1 MRNPFEAAQL
11 ASELSVWVAKARQ
24 VEIHKGG
31 NAQGLVDWYNNGA
44 DGQINWGSEGD
55 FDACVAIAGKY
66 LDNPQGFCQL
76 RHIDATGEPT
86 GHAAGEITKG
96 DVQGHDFHGNQ
107 YTTASEVEDASE
119 RLANLP
125 VEVGN
130 REEHLKR
137 AAEHEALAD
146 AASRLGMEEPASGHR
161 EAAWYHR
168 QMSPDANDASGY
180 AADRAHD
187 EAIGKSAKRN

>member
-11 ASELSVWVAKARQ
+11 ASELSVWVANARQ

-31 NAQGLVDWYNNGA
+31 NAQGLIDWYNNGA

-55 FDACVAIAGKY
+55 FDDCVAIAGKY

-86 GHAAGEITKG
+86 GHAAGEITKA
-96 DVQGHDFHGNQ
+96 DEQGHEF
-107 YTTASEVEDASE
+107 
-119 RLANLP
+119 
-125 VEVGN
+125 
-130 REEHLKR
+130 
-137 AAEHEALAD
+137 
-146 AASRLGMEEPASGHR
+146 
-161 EAAWYHR
+161 
-168 QMSPDANDASGY
+168 
-180 AADRAHD
+180 HD